1 MPRYRL
7 QPDRPLLLWWGLLAA
22 LAVYFGVPA
31 ALNAVVPPRSATA
44 DAVELGTHG
53 GDWKV
58 PVAGLECRSGGFSLT
73 ETWTCGD
80 TLLSSTVMEGVKD
93 EDRTLRRLMRGASED
108 LAYPSADASRTEHEG
123 IPMLIDGPRVALLH
137 EGPDGQH
144 LGVVLD
150 GPQQGILDKI
160 LDALT
165 EEARQR

>member
-7 QPDRPLLLWWGLLAA
+7 QPARPRLLWWGLLAV
-22 LAVYFGVPA
+22 LAVYFGTPA
-31 ALNAVVPPRSATA
+31 ALNAAIPQRSATA
-44 DAVELGTHG
+44 DAVELGARG

-58 PVAGLECRSGGFSLT
+58 PVDGLECRSGGFSLT
-73 ETWTCGD
+73 ETWVCGD
-80 TLLSSTVMEGVKD
+80 TLLSSTVMTGV
-93 EDRTLRRLMRGASED
+93 EDQEHALRRLLRGTSED
-108 LAYPSADASRTEHEG
+108 FASPSPDASLTEHEG

-137 EGPDGQH
+137 EGPDEQY

-160 LDALT
+160 LLALT